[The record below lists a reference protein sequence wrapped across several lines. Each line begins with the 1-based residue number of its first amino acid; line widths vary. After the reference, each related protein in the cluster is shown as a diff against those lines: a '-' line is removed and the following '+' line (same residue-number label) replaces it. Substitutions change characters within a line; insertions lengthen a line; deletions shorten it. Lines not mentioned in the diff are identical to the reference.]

1 MQRIFTILAPFLHHS
16 CTNVDQNILELILQ
30 NPNITVKQLS
40 EALGL
45 SERSVKNRMTLLKKE
60 GIIVRVGNNRTGYW
74 KVVS

>member
-40 EALGL
+40 EALGV

>member
-1 MQRIFTILAPFLHHS
+1 MHHS

-45 SERSVKNRMTLLKKE
+45 SERSVKTRMTLLKKE
-60 GIIVRVGNNRTGYW
+60 GIVIIEQDTGRLLVNEEIF
-74 KVVS
+74 KA

>member
-1 MQRIFTILAPFLHHS
+1 M
-16 CTNVDQNILELILQ
+16 Q

-40 EALGL
+40 EALGV

-74 KVVS
+74 KVVG

>member
-1 MQRIFTILAPFLHHS
+1 M
-16 CTNVDQNILELILQ
+16 Q

-45 SERSVKNRMTLLKKE
+45 SERSVKTRMTLLKKE

-74 KVVS
+74 KIVGE

>member
-74 KVVS
+74 KVVG

>member
-16 CTNVDQNILELILQ
+16 CTNVDKNILELILQ

-40 EALGL
+40 EALGV

-74 KVVS
+74 KVVG